1 MKARVLVSPKPT
13 VLDPQGQAIQRA
25 VNGLGHTSVKNVRQ
39 GKVFEIEIDAPD
51 AAAAKAELEQL
62 AREVLANPVIET
74 YTVELPA

>member
-13 VLDPQGQAIQRA
+13 VLDPQGQAIRRA
-25 VNGLGHTSVKNVRQ
+25 VNGLGHVSVKDIRQ

-51 AAAAKAELEQL
+51 PAAAKAELERL
-62 AREVLANPVIET
+62 AQEVLANPVIET

>member
-1 MKARVLVSPKPT
+1 M
-13 VLDPQGQAIQRA
+13 
-25 VNGLGHTSVKNVRQ
+25 KNVRQ